1 MFLQNVYA
9 LTSLRLKSIQ
19 LNNQKINYVLLQLQY
34 VKYLNKASYLRKN
47 DVVFM
52 MKLGL
57 WYFHSHFLQYCIVIA
72 IGELYLSINLIY
84 KLVLLLYN

>member
-1 MFLQNVYA
+1 MERKCLNVHKSAIVKVGGGHDIKTCIMFLQNVYV
-9 LTSLRLKSIQ
+9 LTSLPLKSIQ
-19 LNNQKINYVLLQLQY
+19 LNNQKINYVLFQLQY

-57 WYFHSHFLQYCIVIA
+57 
-72 IGELYLSINLIY
+72 
-84 KLVLLLYN
+84 